1 MTTNRGNADEE
12 KVLDRQEYQDLQR
25 RLTDAHRSLSDLERK
40 LGFGKKHNYQFERD
54 VSNAVRALDQIQ
66 RSLET
71 EFREY

>member
-40 LGFGKKHNYQFERD
+40 LRFGKKHNYQFERV